1 MSKSPPV
8 SKSAAGAMRVWESL
22 QGSRRHPP
30 EEADDAQRPRR
41 RPTPFQP
48 IPTPR
53 PRSGVGAGD
62 RNAGRATTLVR
73 EPSQRDRPWPV
84 DRSQPEMA
92 EQDRNHNQR
101 RDPRGEAYGA
111 HGRSFAAGPDVQ
123 TSGTGPWPFDE
134 TTMFLPR
141 RLAS

>member
-1 MSKSPPV
+1 MRNG
-8 SKSAAGAMRVWESL
+8 AA
-22 QGSRRHPP
+22 
-30 EEADDAQRPRR
+30 RR
-41 RPTPFQP
+41 RPRSSRS
-48 IPTPR
+48 R
-53 PRSGVGAGD
+53 PPGRARSRSGVGAGD
-62 RNAGRATTLVR
+62 RNAGRATALVR
-73 EPSQRDRPWPV
+73 EASQRDRPWPV

-123 TSGTGPWPFDE
+123 TSGTGPWPLDE